1 MFFRMV
7 YKSGQ
12 IFLPFC
18 QGSRV
23 WRTDR
28 RTDGRTDGQTEFSSL
43 YRVCI
48 TCSAVIKGAVTCT
61 RLRHLWLHICSFI
74 LVLLCIIWRVLY
86 VCVLLCCICGV
97 INKKFLPSRI
107 GACELRLWLG
117 RTLIS
122 VQRVDFCTTCSLII
136 ALCHRRGWMSVKLDL
151 PPVRNMYQYRWKLPL
166 QVQTRFC
173 RRRNYL

>member
-28 RTDGRTDGQTEFSSL
+28 RTDRQTDRRTDGQTEFSSL

-48 TCSAVIKGAVTCT
+48 TCSAVKNLDICSIQSVHLTVKLEIGKATSLCKLLVDGAVPVTQTAFPRCT
-61 RLRHLWLHICSFI
+61 ATLRRYIRNENERGRLRSWTFDAASQ
-74 LVLLCIIWRVLY
+74 LLEKIQRRLSDSSKSLY
-86 VCVLLCCICGV
+86 FG
-97 INKKFLPSRI
+97 
-107 GACELRLWLG
+107 
-117 RTLIS
+117 
-122 VQRVDFCTTCSLII
+122 
-136 ALCHRRGWMSVKLDL
+136 
-151 PPVRNMYQYRWKLPL
+151 
-166 QVQTRFC
+166 
-173 RRRNYL
+173 